1 MSSSS
6 IRRSTTAPIPAEPR
20 RFKDRTRFLLETV
33 EAAIGR
39 IGSNRVAIRLSPYGQ
54 LFQMGLYPE
63 IEETYLH
70 IATELSKRD
79 LACVHIMDQASRGSS
94 PMPAGF
100 RGDHYCADQ

>member
-1 MSSSS
+1 M
-6 IRRSTTAPIPAEPR
+6 
-20 RFKDRTRFLLETV
+20 
-33 EAAIGR
+33 
-39 IGSNRVAIRLSPYGQ
+39 AIRLSPYGQ